1 MKVHTSYEVSKRLK
15 EFMGESAPEPMGKMY
30 WNTDGPTRGMG
41 AGQGTPICFGALGF
55 KNGDKY
61 TYPAYCLHD
70 LLSKPF
76 ITAME
81 KRMYSPEV
89 LGDGYDEREHYHQ
102 ILNAWVDGG
111 MEAVEKA
118 LLEMMEAK

>member
-1 MKVHTSYEVSKRLK
+1 MTQIHTCYEVSKRLK
-15 EFMGESAPEPMGKMY
+15 EFLGESAPEPIEDNKCAYYGKDLMCY
-30 WNTDGPTRGMG
+30 VPEESKTERHRYTFDG
-41 AGQGTPICFGALGF
+41 
-55 KNGDKY
+55 Y
-61 TYPAYCLHD
+61 AYRLED

-81 KRMYSPEV
+81 KKMYSPEV
-89 LGDGYDEREHYHQ
+89 LEDGYDEMEHYHQ